1 MERNIKNI
9 GRINFVILLLAGSIS
24 VILAR
29 YCHSLSG
36 QVAAVFFKIGTLVA
50 LISYLQARLE
60 EKEQNEKLEFDEIAR
75 EKNAASLFSTE
86 AETFP
91 ARRSR
96 EQFERFFLPGYTVLL
111 FILELGGAIFLW
123 RWLDNAIVERPRQ
136 PFVALALYS
145 VLALVLFLLG
155 KYSANIARFE
165 KERLLRPGA
174 SFLVLGAYLFATRG
188 SDAKRVRLQK
198 RLADA
203 LLHSANTE
211 DVDVILARSE
221 LMSEI
226 PWVNRILINIQTA
239 LHLKRVLDQADLHI
253 TPSRLIMFSGM
264 AGILA
269 AMAVSALTFSILL
282 MLVAG
287 LVAAALPFLHVWYKR
302 KKRLDAFLEHL
313 PDALDLM
320 SRALSAGHAFSE
332 ALHMISVEMP
342 EPIASEF
349 RKTYEEQNLG
359 LSMKLALENLTNR
372 IPLLDLRM
380 CVTAILIQRET
391 GIPENIMRR
400 EGVIC
405 RSAWSRTR
413 LRCNAV

>member
-1 MERNIKNI
+1 M
-9 GRINFVILLLAGSIS
+9 
-24 VILAR
+24 
-29 YCHSLSG
+29 
-36 QVAAVFFKIGTLVA
+36 
-50 LISYLQARLE
+50 LISFLV
-60 EKEQNEKLEFDEIAR
+60 F
-75 EKNAASLFSTE
+75 LFG
-86 AETFP
+86 
-91 ARRSR
+91 
-96 EQFERFFLPGYTVLL
+96 L
-111 FILELGGAIFLW
+111 
-123 RWLDNAIVERPRQ
+123 
-136 PFVALALYS
+136 
-145 VLALVLFLLG
+145 
-155 KYSANIARFE
+155 
-165 KERLLRPGA
+165 
-174 SFLVLGAYLFATRG
+174 FLVLGAYLFATRG

-226 PWVNRILINIQTA
+226 PWVNRFLINIQSA

-264 AGILA
+264 AGLLA
-269 AMAVSALTFSILL
+269 AMAISALTFSILL
-282 MLVAG
+282 MLVAA

-391 GIPENIMRR
+391 GGNLAEILEKVAYTIR
-400 EGVIC
+400 ERFRILGDLKTLTTSS
-405 RSAWSRTR
+405 RMSAWLLCGLPIGVTLAITFMNPEYMSVLWKDPRGHYLIAAAMIMQVTGMLIVR
-413 LRCNAV
+413 KILRIKI